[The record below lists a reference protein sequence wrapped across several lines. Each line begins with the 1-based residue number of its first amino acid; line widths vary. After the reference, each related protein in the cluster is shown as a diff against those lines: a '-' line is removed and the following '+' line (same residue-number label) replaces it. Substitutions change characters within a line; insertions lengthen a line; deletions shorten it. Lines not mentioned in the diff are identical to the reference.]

1 MSKERKKPA
10 RNSGDSLMTIGVL
23 MILASILLPL
33 IGVAMSEST
42 NLGLLLGGLGIAVA
56 GWALRN
62 SLRRK
67 ARA

>member
-1 MSKERKKPA
+1 MSIEKKKPA
-10 RNSGDSLMTIGVL
+10 KNAGDSLMTIGVL

-33 IGVAMSEST
+33 FGVAMTEST
-42 NLGLLLGGLGIAVA
+42 NLGLLLGGLGVAVV

-67 ARA
+67 AGS